1 MRLVWQ
7 SPSRGRGQRGFADW
21 VRALVDE
28 NGVYLIRLTG
38 TDEVLYIG
46 ESHRGRLYDTM
57 TRHLQNWNG
66 FGSGPSYHPERVDVA
81 VLVVE
86 DPEDAIRL
94 QYELIMQYQPVDN
107 QKDGRSIFMRVD
119 AEPDEEEVPF

>member
-1 MRLVWQ
+1 MRLVWR
-7 SPSRGRGQRGFADW
+7 SPARGRGLRGFADW

-28 NGVYLIRLTG
+28 NGVYLVREVG
-38 TDEVLYIG
+38 SDEVLYIG
-46 ESHRGRLYDTM
+46 ESHTGRLYDTL

-66 FGSGPSYHPERVDVA
+66 FGSGPSYHPDYVEVA

-86 DPEDAIRL
+86 DPEDAIAL
-94 QYELIMQYQPVDN
+94 QYELIQEHQPADN

-119 AEPDEEEVPF
+119 APDEEEVPF